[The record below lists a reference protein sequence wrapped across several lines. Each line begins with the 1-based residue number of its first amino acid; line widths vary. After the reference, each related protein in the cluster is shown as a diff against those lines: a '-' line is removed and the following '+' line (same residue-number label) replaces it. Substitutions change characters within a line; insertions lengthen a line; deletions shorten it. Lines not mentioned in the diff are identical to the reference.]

1 MELNNCYDKG
11 IFGDSGHRTTT
22 TSSGENNIALD
33 NFEILILKCIKSE
46 AKSEKEICK
55 QVKMNMPIVSQ
66 LITDLMLKGFIERT
80 VRRRIFFN
88 YTEYFSTTL
97 EGIMALEI
105 VASKN
110 NNPILLSQL
119 FLVLKGTGQKIV
131 REIISDSLPLKL
143 ILGTATITYRIVKFA
158 LK

>member
-1 MELNNCYDKG
+1 MELNDCYHKG
-11 IFGDSGHRTTT
+11 IFGDSGHRTT

-33 NFEILILKCIKSE
+33 NFEILILKCIKSK

-55 QVKMNMPIVSQ
+55 EVKVNMLIVSQ
-66 LITDLMLKGFIERT
+66 VITDLMLKGFIERT

-97 EGIMALEI
+97 EGVMALDI
-105 VASKN
+105 VANKD

-119 FLVLKGTGQKIV
+119 FHALKGTSQKMV
-131 REIISDSLPLKL
+131 GEIISDSLPLKL
-143 ILGTATITYRIVKFA
+143 ILGTVTITYRIVKFA